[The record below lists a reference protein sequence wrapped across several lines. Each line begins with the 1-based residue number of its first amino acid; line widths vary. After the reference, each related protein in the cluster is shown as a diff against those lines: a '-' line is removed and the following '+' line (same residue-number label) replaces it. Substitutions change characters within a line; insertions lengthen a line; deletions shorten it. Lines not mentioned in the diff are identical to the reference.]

1 MPDTALSFIS
11 LYSILCI
18 SSRDLLWPAARSIYI
33 YSPPYNRGWPGSA
46 KFDPPAAP
54 NSNLRVS
61 LRKSPANKSLA
72 RALLA
77 RRRGGPIPGPMNP
90 NESSFRCRCIRHG
103 RVALIPGHGS
113 NLNFGMTLCGTL
125 HIRFEQP
132 LTVVLPIRCRWAS
145 EQKRTTILVA
155 LWQV

>member
-1 MPDTALSFIS
+1 MGLLNSTHQLPQLQPPRLS
-11 LYSILCI
+11 
-18 SSRDLLWPAARSIYI
+18 
-33 YSPPYNRGWPGSA
+33 
-46 KFDPPAAP
+46 
-54 NSNLRVS
+54 V
-61 LRKSPANKSLA
+61 RKSPEHTSFA

-77 RRRGGPIPGPMNP
+77 RRRGDPIPGAMNP

-103 RVALIPGHGS
+103 RVALIPGHGANS
-113 NLNFGMTLCGTL
+113 NFGMTLCGTL

-145 EQKRTTILVA
+145 EQKRTTILVP